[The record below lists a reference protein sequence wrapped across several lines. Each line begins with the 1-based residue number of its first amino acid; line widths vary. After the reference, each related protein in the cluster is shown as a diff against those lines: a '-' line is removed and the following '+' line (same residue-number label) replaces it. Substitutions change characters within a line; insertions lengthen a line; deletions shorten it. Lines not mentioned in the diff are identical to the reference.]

1 MNFAKKELGE
11 YLHTTLDF
19 GSNFKGNI
27 GLTSFEFLHDHLELD
42 FNAHFDDIG
51 AEAKWF
57 KKIEMNSGH
66 SSNSALE
73 ILIEE
78 NFLNGVLA
86 SLYHT
91 DFSFKLRD
99 MFGAA
104 PGTHEYSE
112 AISMILSTKVIGQAW
127 S

>member
-1 MNFAKKELGE
+1 M
-11 YLHTTLDF
+11 D
-19 GSNFKGNI
+19 
-27 GLTSFEFLHDHLELD
+27 LE

-51 AEAKWF
+51 AEG
-57 KKIEMNSGH
+57 KKFRKANIKSDD
-66 SSNSALE
+66 SKNSALE
-73 ILIEE
+73 IMVEE
-78 NFLNGVLA
+78 NFINGILA

-91 DFSFKLRD
+91 DYSFKMRD

-104 PGTHEYSE
+104 KGSHEYSD